1 MIPVR
6 LAERGIARLVAR
18 VGRKPLLV
26 RAAGFATGSY
36 LTHKTDTILP
46 PRAGGSIVLWLALL
60 VIGGLMLYHVLYGG
74 GR

>member
-18 VGRKPLLV
+18 VGRKPLIAG
-26 RAAGFATGSY
+26 AAGFATGSY
-36 LTHKTDTILP
+36 LTHKADTIMP
-46 PRAGGSIVLWLALL
+46 PRGVLWLALL
-60 VIGGLMLYHVLYGG
+60 VIGGLLLLYGG